1 MAAKKAG
8 MATGVEVAR
17 ISVKVS
23 PDTDKFRSELKE
35 ELEAI
40 ERTMKGHVEVKAHLD
55 GAQARADFERLKSA
69 MQKSG
74 RVRIG
79 VDMVPDAKKVGGGD
93 GNDPSKKLGKD
104 GKGGKFP
111 FPSFG
116 TGINPAGYAVILAGI
131 TAVAAPLFG
140 LITTSLLAIPGLL
153 SLITAPIAAIT
164 LGLDGFKKAAEVIK
178 PQFDDLKK
186 SMSEAAQTEFTPV
199 LQRVADEIFPKLK
212 ESLPAVTKGLADFS
226 QGALDAFKNDGGK
239 FQASIERIG
248 AFFSQMRPGMDGF
261 MSGLIGLI
269 DNFTLQLPDI
279 ADWFNKSGEGFNN
292 WVKEITAGGKDSKL
306 SVAFEQLGKTID
318 TVLSKVADWGKAAV
332 NFMGTPG
339 SMDGFIE
346 TLGKIGDLITDI
358 INLSA
363 KLNES
368 WQTVVQ
374 GGRFIGAL
382 GKLTQGDLMGAWSNA
397 KDLFNNTPWLQNA
410 TEAQPSK
417 AQIDALNK
425 SIMETEQQAIKSQQ
439 AVSTLLGGPEQAPIQ
454 GPGLGHWP
462 VDVTGSALQPGA
474 AAAAPQENKVP
485 VPDTS
490 EATAAIN
497 TYKADVQSAMN
508 ETKTAVESATSNV
521 KAPDF
526 SSISSSLEEIPGKAQ
541 EAMGQLA
548 SNITSGGAAAVT
560 AANEVGLQIASGM
573 AAGILKGAPVIEL
586 AARSAA
592 VKALNAAKDELGVS
606 SPSREFMKIGGYT
619 AQGMAVGMENGFGP
633 VIAQARELAGKV
645 ADAFASGGDPTGAL
659 QGFGDTEVSRMEKVL
674 SFEAKRLG
682 IQAKALEYQA
692 KSTGNGALK
701 AKAEELR
708 MQQQELVNQK
718 DMLDLTQEYADLQ
731 NPSGGKTSSNP
742 FLASIQE
749 LMKMPNAFAQATAGQ
764 AMQDLGMSGDGA
776 LQAVAGWGM
785 DFAKKGVTNIFN
797 TSNVDDT
804 ISIHNNQTNKQAQGM
819 VGR

>member
-1 MAAKKAG
+1 
-8 MATGVEVAR
+8 
-17 ISVKVS
+17 
-23 PDTDKFRSELKE
+23 
-35 ELEAI
+35 
-40 ERTMKGHVEVKAHLD
+40 
-55 GAQARADFERLKSA
+55 
-69 MQKSG
+69 
-74 RVRIG
+74 
-79 VDMVPDAKKVGGGD
+79 
-93 GNDPSKKLGKD
+93 
-104 GKGGKFP
+104 
-111 FPSFG
+111 
-116 TGINPAGYAVILAGI
+116 
-131 TAVAAPLFG
+131 
-140 LITTSLLAIPGLL
+140 
-153 SLITAPIAAIT
+153 
-164 LGLDGFKKAAEVIK
+164 
-178 PQFDDLKK
+178 
-186 SMSEAAQTEFTPV
+186 
-199 LQRVADEIFPKLK
+199 
-212 ESLPAVTKGLADFS
+212 
-226 QGALDAFKNDGGK
+226 
-239 FQASIERIG
+239 
-248 AFFSQMRPGMDGF
+248 
-261 MSGLIGLI
+261 
-269 DNFTLQLPDI
+269 
-279 ADWFNKSGEGFNN
+279 
-292 WVKEITAGGKDSKL
+292 
-306 SVAFEQLGKTID
+306 
-318 TVLSKVADWGKAAV
+318 
-332 NFMGTPG
+332 
-339 SMDGFIE
+339 MDGFIE

-382 GKLTQGDLMGAWSNA
+382 GKLTQGDVLGAWSNA

-462 VDVTGSALQPGA
+462 IDVTGSALQPGAA

-548 SNITSGGAAAVT
+548 SNITSGGAAAIT

-592 VKALNAAKDELGVS
+592 IKALNAAKDELGVS

-619 AQGMAVGMENGFGP
+619 AEGMAVGMENGFGP

-659 QGFGDTEVSRMEKVL
+659 QGFGDSEVSRMEKVL

-742 FLASIQE
+742 FVASIQE